1 MRQSETI
8 TIRTSAPIAQR
19 VRHLLTAGFVTVCL
33 LACAGAS
40 AAPAHAEN
48 AADSAPGKTVTVAY
62 YEDGDYMLKSD
73 DGTYSGYNIDYLN
86 EIARYA
92 DWSYEYVDFDTWE
105 QAYDAIASGSV
116 DILPSVY
123 HSDRRDA
130 DMLFSKTPVC
140 SIYTAI
146 SVRPDDERFAY
157 DDYEAFQGMK
167 VGVIEGGLDA
177 IAFDAYCKENG
188 LTVEVVPYG
197 ETPLLTDALDRGEL
211 DAIAITYLGVN
222 TQYKTVA
229 QFSPEPLYIAVA
241 ADEADLKAAIDEAT
255 DRLLIRNPD
264 YFTELYETYFSM
276 NTKQDPVFTRDEYD
290 YIESAPTL
298 TVVYD
303 SFRTPLAYTDPATGE
318 YAGVTAMLFADIARI
333 TGLRFTYVPV
343 ENHDEAIALVES
355 GEADIVYAVDQSVEL
370 SSSSSIRTT
379 GPYLKDPMAKI
390 VGSNPTGNRVALPEG
405 FSLAAEIA
413 EDSQGHESTYY
424 KTPKQCF
431 DAILDGK
438 ADMAYAD
445 IHVADYLL
453 SEPQYDSLSL
463 LALTDYTN
471 NMSIGVSPAA
481 DPLLVSILDRCVQ
494 FTSEATMTRW
504 ITETALVSHPTS
516 PTDIIRQY
524 PLQIIGSLALLFL
537 AATGIFV
544 YIYRSKARNAER
556 IARLVYT
563 DPLTGG
569 WNLNRFQIEASR
581 VLESDTAHA
590 HAMLFFDISRFKNF
604 NAAFGYAEGDRLLV
618 AMGTLLERFV
628 GVHELVARVSADQ
641 FVALLSWTNMD
652 DFERRFERLDE
663 ELNELDILKR
673 HRYRVLVFGGIA
685 TLETESE
692 ARKDPISELIDCARY
707 ARESIGEAS
716 RSTVARYSSNMKE
729 RDIEQRTLQG
739 EAVAALANGEFVAYY
754 QPKVA
759 VGTGKIVSLEALV
772 RWVVPGT
779 GIRNPIEFIELFER
793 NGFVVEVDFCVF
805 RQACA
810 YIKERIDAGLPIVPI
825 ACNFSRLHL
834 LDDRFPSK
842 LKRIVDEYGVPV
854 DLLELELTESIVM
867 EDLARAE
874 SMCRRLKELG
884 FQIAIDDF
892 GSGYSSLGALQH
904 LPIDVLKI
912 DRSLLVNS
920 ENGQRSK
927 IIFEGIIEMSNRLDV
942 SVIVEGVETSRQE
955 SMLEAYGANLII
967 QGYLYS
973 KPVARAESEAQL
985 DAGALSPN
993 GADRPGDPSGAPAVA
1008 DGRRR

>member
-1 MRQSETI
+1 M
-8 TIRTSAPIAQR
+8 A
-19 VRHLLTAGFVTVCL
+19 VCL
-33 LACAGAS
+33 IACIGKPLPEAFAESTDDPAS
-40 AAPAHAEN
+40 KKAV
-48 AADSAPGKTVTVAY
+48 SVAY
-62 YEDGDYMLKSD
+62 YEDGDYMHRND
-73 DGTYSGYNIDYLN
+73 DGSYAGYNIDYLN

-92 DWSYEYVDFDTWE
+92 DWSYEFVDFETWE
-105 QAYDAIASGSV
+105 EAYDAIAAGEV

-123 HSDRRDA
+123 HSDARDA

-146 SVRPDDERFAY
+146 NVRIDDDRFAY
-157 DDYEAFQGMK
+157 DDFSAFQNMR

-177 IAFDAYCKENG
+177 RAFESYCEKNG
-188 LTVEVVPYG
+188 VSVEIVPFG
-197 ETPLLTDALDRGEL
+197 ETPLLTDALDQGEL

-229 QFSPEPLYIAVA
+229 QFSPEPLYIAIA
-241 ADEADLKAAIDEAT
+241 KSRDDLKTAIDDAT

-264 YFTELYETYFSM
+264 YFTELYETYFSI
-276 NTKQDPVFTRDEYD
+276 NTRQDPVFTRDEYA
-290 YIESAPTL
+290 YIENAPTL
-298 TVVYD
+298 TVAYD
-303 SFRTPLAYTDPATGE
+303 SFRTPLSYTDPTTGE
-318 YAGVTAMLFADIARI
+318 YAGVTAMLFEDIERI
-333 TGLRFTYVPV
+333 TGLQFTYVPV
-343 ENHDEAIALVES
+343 DDHDEALAMVEA

-370 SSSSSIRTT
+370 SSSSSMRTT

-390 VGSNPTGNRVALPEG
+390 VGSNPTGTRIALPKG

-413 EDSQGHESTYY
+413 EDSQDHESTYY
-424 KTPKQCF
+424 ETPKQCF

-453 SEPQYDSLSL
+453 TEPQYDSLSL

-471 NMSIGVSPAA
+471 NMAIGVSASA

-494 FTSEATMTRW
+494 FTSDSTMTRW
-504 ITETALVSHPTS
+504 VTETALISHPTS
-516 PTDIIRQY
+516 PADIIRQY
-524 PLQIIGSLALLFL
+524 PLQIIGGIALLFISG
-537 AATGIFV
+537 TGIFV
-544 YIYRSKARNAER
+544 YIYRSKTSNAQR
-556 IARLVYT
+556 ITRLVYT

-581 VLESDTAHA
+581 VLEEDGGHT

-604 NAAFGYAEGDRLLV
+604 NAAFGYAEGDRFLV
-618 AMGTLLERFV
+618 AMGNLLDQFV
-628 GVHELVARVSADQ
+628 DENEFVARVSADQ
-641 FVALLSWTNMD
+641 FVALLRWTGKEN
-652 DFERRFERLDE
+652 FERRFERLDK
-663 ELNELDILKR
+663 ELNGLGILEK
-673 HRYRVLVFGGIA
+673 HRYRVLVFGGI
-685 TLETESE
+685 TVLEAGGET
-692 ARKDPISELIDCARY
+692 RKDPVSELIDCARY

-716 RSTVARYSSNMKE
+716 RSTVALYTSDMKE

-759 VGTGKIVSLEALV
+759 IGTGEIVSLEALV
-772 RWVVPGT
+772 RWVVPDR
-779 GIRNPIEFIELFER
+779 GIRNPVEFIDLFER
-793 NGFVVEVDFCVF
+793 NGFVVEVDLCVF

-834 LDDRFPSK
+834 LDDRFPST
-842 LKRIVDEYGVPV
+842 LKRIVDEYDVPI

-874 SMCRRLKELG
+874 SMCRALKDLG
-884 FQIAIDDF
+884 FRITIDDF

-920 ENGQRSK
+920 ESGQRSK

-942 SVIVEGVETSRQE
+942 SVIVEGVETIRQE
-955 SMLEAYGANLII
+955 TMLRSYGSHLVI

-973 KPVARAESEAQL
+973 RPVTRAASEAQL
-985 DAGALSPN
+985 DAGALLPVEEE
-993 GADRPGDPSGAPAVA
+993 PKTV
-1008 DGRRR
+1008 